1 MQSPLFSQCA
11 APPVELRPTAFISS
25 PPAPAMASSF
35 LGSPQSLMLPASTST
50 GPSPDSSAATKFIR
64 MSSQLRSRSTT
75 ARAAASSGEQE
86 YLRRRP
92 APRTR
97 SLRAGCRAAVPYA
110 HLPRAR
116 SRWWDLGKNPTRV
129 PGRAR
134 CCQAANAKESAA
146 ASGSTS
152 SSATATAAV
161 RMDGCGRKREL
172 REAEAVRWRV
182 TAGGRL
188 DRRLSGV
195 EGLDQST
202 TTATT
207 SGWAAYAP
215 AMARSSGSRRS
226 E

>member
-1 MQSPLFSQCA
+1 M
-11 APPVELRPTAFISS
+11 V
-25 PPAPAMASSF
+25 
-35 LGSPQSLMLPASTST
+35 
-50 GPSPDSSAATKFIR
+50 GPREEPDEGA
-64 MSSQLRSRSTT
+64 
-75 ARAAASSGEQE
+75 
-86 YLRRRP
+86 
-92 APRTR
+92 
-97 SLRAGCRAAVPYA
+97 
-110 HLPRAR
+110 
-116 SRWWDLGKNPTRV
+116 
-129 PGRAR
+129 GRAR

-182 TAGGRL
+182 TAGGKL

-202 TTATT
+202 TTART